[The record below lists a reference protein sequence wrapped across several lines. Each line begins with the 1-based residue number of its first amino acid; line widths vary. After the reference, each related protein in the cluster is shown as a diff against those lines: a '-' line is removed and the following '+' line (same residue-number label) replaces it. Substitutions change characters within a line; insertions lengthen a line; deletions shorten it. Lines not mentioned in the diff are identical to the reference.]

1 MLTYTSFC
9 ISLYRWVLTGSD
21 FENYVYRVHINA
33 SPDIGERYQAAT
45 LKNGMDSVHIIFFC
59 FYWNPIS
66 WEVNQ
71 ASLIQKVA
79 ARWCSPIR
87 DLATPYCLLI

>member
-1 MLTYTSFC
+1 M
-9 ISLYRWVLTGSD
+9 LTGSD

-59 FYWNPIS
+59 FY
-66 WEVNQ
+66 
-71 ASLIQKVA
+71 
-79 ARWCSPIR
+79 
-87 DLATPYCLLI
+87 